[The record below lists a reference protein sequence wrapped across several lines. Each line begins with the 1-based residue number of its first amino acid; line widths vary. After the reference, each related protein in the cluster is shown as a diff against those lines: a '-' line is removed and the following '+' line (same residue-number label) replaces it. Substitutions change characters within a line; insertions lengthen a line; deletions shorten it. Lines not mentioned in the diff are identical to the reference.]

1 MTLVVTTLIMILLS
15 EVATVKSSVA
25 KLVALLHV
33 AADNSH
39 TAMYSIGQSTDNTL
53 LDELTT

>member
-33 AADNSH
+33 ATGNSH